1 MGQKGSQFER
11 DMCRLFSRWVSGG
24 DRDDLFWRTSQSG
37 GRATACSRRGAAL
50 KTKGFYGDMA
60 LVGGSDHEAGKL
72 FADSVSVEFKRGY
85 NRVSIQ
91 DLLDLPKRAAT
102 RTFEYFLEQAA
113 HDAEES
119 GRLWLLVWKRDSRD
133 PIVVMPH
140 GFGASLSLR
149 TARVF
154 EGPLGHHPDFL
165 MRGNT
170 CISLDTGIVISLETF
185 FKAIEVKGVPYDTW
199 RTKERP
205 GPTANG

>member
-1 MGQKGSQFER
+1 MAQKGSQFER

-72 FADSVSVEFKRGY
+72 FADTVSVEFKRGY

-102 RTFEYFLEQAA
+102 RTFEYFLEQAT
-113 HDAEES
+113 HDATES

-140 GFGASLSLR
+140 TFLPALGAR
-149 TARVF
+149 TGGVF
-154 EGPLGHHPDFL
+154 AQSGLLFPASHIRLP
-165 MRGNT
+165 
-170 CISLDTGIVISLETF
+170 TGSGCVGMALALEAF
-185 FKAIEVKGVPYDTW
+185 FEAVTVKGVSYDTW
-199 RTKERP
+199 RTKETPRP
-205 GPTANG
+205 AAGG